1 MFAERFQPF
10 AASFVMIGGTAC
22 DMHFASEGLAFRTT
36 RDLDIVLLLETIDR
50 RFVAALR
57 EFIDTGRYEIR
68 ERTERRPI
76 LHRFDKPA
84 DERFPSM
91 LELFSRAPDDIELAE
106 GQRIIS
112 IEHEHGHQSLSAILL
127 DDTYYHL
134 ICGAQVSQH
143 GLRFAT
149 IETLIALKAR
159 AWIDLTTR
167 RGRGERVDLN
177 DLNKH
182 RNDVFRLAAI
192 IPGTRGPA
200 LADSIAADVSRFMA
214 AFPESSREWPGILAA
229 VKTSIRGGLRAAS
242 LRAAILSAF
251 NLPEA

>member
-22 DMHFASEGLAFRTT
+22 DMHFSSEGLTFRTT

-50 RFVAALR
+50 RFVVALR
-57 EFIDTGRYEIR
+57 EFIDHGRYEIR
-68 ERTERRPI
+68 ERTYRRPI
-76 LHRFDKPA
+76 LHRFARPA
-84 DERFPSM
+84 DERYPAM
-91 LELFSRAPDDIELAE
+91 LELFSRAAGHIELAE

-112 IEHEHGHQSLSAILL
+112 IEHEPGHQSLSAILL

-167 RGRGERVDLN
+167 LGRGERVDTN
-177 DLNKH
+177 DINKH

-192 IPGTRGPA
+192 MPGTRGPT
-200 LADSIAADVSRFMA
+200 LADSIAADMNRFMA
-214 AFPESSREWPGILAA
+214 AFPESSSEWPAILAA
-229 VKTSIRGGLRAAS
+229 LKTSISGGLRAAS
-242 LRAAILSAF
+242 LRAAILSTF
-251 NLPEA
+251 DLPEA

>member
-1 MFAERFQPF
+1 MFAERFQPYS
-10 AASFVMIGGTAC
+10 ASFVIIGGTAC
-22 DMHFASEGLAFRTT
+22 DMHFTSEGLTFRTT

-57 EFIDTGRYEIR
+57 EFIDNGRYEIR

-76 LHRFDKPA
+76 LHRFARPA
-84 DERFPSM
+84 DERYPAM
-91 LELFSRAPDDIELAE
+91 LELFSRAPDDSELAE

-112 IEHEHGHQSLSAILL
+112 IEHEPGHQSLSAILL

-134 ICGAQVSQH
+134 IGGEHVSQY

-167 RGRGERVDLN
+167 RERGERVDAS
-177 DLNKH
+177 DINKH
-182 RNDVFRLAAI
+182 RNDVFRLATI
-192 IPGTRGPA
+192 IPGTSGPV
-200 LADSIAADVSRFMA
+200 LADSIAADMNRFMA
-214 AFPESSREWPGILAA
+214 AFPDSSREWPGILAA
-229 VKTSIRGGLRAAS
+229 MGTSISGGLRAAS

-251 NLPEA
+251 GLPEV